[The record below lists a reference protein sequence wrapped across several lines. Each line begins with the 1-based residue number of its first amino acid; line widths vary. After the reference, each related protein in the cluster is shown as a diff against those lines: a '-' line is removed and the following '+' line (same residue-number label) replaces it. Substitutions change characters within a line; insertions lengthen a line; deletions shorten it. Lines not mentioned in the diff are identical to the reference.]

1 MRSFF
6 GEHLSTSVHLHGFF
20 VLRPSHHCGSQRNSS
35 RSETPV
41 PTPLPSFLV
50 IYLQI
55 ALEFNCMFWFD
66 HDDRKICSADG
77 HSWHHV
83 HQSSARPKA
92 LLELLALFCFFFQK
106 IEWMDTHPQPTL
118 PKSIHWRSL
127 QPYSSTCIGGEAA
140 DCQEAQED
148 GDAYGLGHVFCHVR
162 WIFHPPK
169 CMHRYAC
176 RMERS
181 ERQSMGS
188 WFVS

>member
-92 LLELLALFCFFFQK
+92 LLELLALFCFFFFK
-106 IEWMDTHPQPTL
+106 KSSEWIRIPNRLFQ
-118 PKSIHWRSL
+118 SRFIGG
-127 QPYSSTCIGGEAA
+127 PYSLTAVPALE
-140 DCQEAQED
+140 
-148 GDAYGLGHVFCHVR
+148 VK
-162 WIFHPPK
+162 PPIARK
-169 CMHRYAC
+169 LRKMATP
-176 RMERS
+176 M
-181 ERQSMGS
+181 
-188 WFVS
+188 V

>member
-92 LLELLALFCFFFQK
+92 LLELLALFCFFFFSK
-106 IEWMDTHPQPTL
+106 NRVNGYASPTDSSKVDSL
-118 PKSIHWRSL
+118 EVLTALQQYLHWRWSRRL
-127 QPYSSTCIGGEAA
+127 PGSSGRWRRLWFRTCF
-140 DCQEAQED
+140 
-148 GDAYGLGHVFCHVR
+148 LPRKMNFS
-162 WIFHPPK
+162 PT
-169 CMHRYAC
+169 
-176 RMERS
+176 
-181 ERQSMGS
+181 
-188 WFVS
+188 